1 MEAGRHSLAGNAERP
16 AFHDEA
22 RHQSRA
28 DRLGSHLHVG
38 ARDVQEKQDFEAT
51 AKVEE
56 LDADLEASL
65 RTCHHMVAEY
75 RAMLIAAYGES
86 PSPDED
92 CG

>member
-1 MEAGRHSLAGNAERP
+1 M
-16 AFHDEA
+16 
-22 RHQSRA
+22 
-28 DRLGSHLHVG
+28 
-38 ARDVQEKQDFEAT
+38 QEKQDFEAT